1 MSNQET
7 RRVEIHMVSGKCFA
21 YNLTENARNELKQ
34 LIVDNCNVIRIGD
47 VYYMKQNIE
56 WIDFDF

>member
-7 RRVEIHMVSGKCFA
+7 RGVEIHMVSGKCFV
-21 YNLTENARNELKQ
+21 YDLTENDRNELKQ
-34 LIVDNCNVIRIGD
+34 LIVDNCNAIRIGD